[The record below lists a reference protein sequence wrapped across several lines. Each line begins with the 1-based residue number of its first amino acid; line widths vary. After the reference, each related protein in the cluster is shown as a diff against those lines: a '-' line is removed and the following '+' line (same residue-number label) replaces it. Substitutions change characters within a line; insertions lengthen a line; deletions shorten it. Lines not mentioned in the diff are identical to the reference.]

1 MRSDCTIALA
11 GNPNSGKT
19 TIFNALTG
27 TRQKI
32 GNWPGVTVER
42 KSGSFEHA
50 GGSIEVVD
58 LPGTY
63 ALHIGHQDDS
73 IDEQIAQDFILSE
86 DVDLVL
92 NIIDA
97 ASLERGMYLTTQL
110 LDADIPIV
118 VALNMMD
125 VADKHGIH
133 IDTFALS
140 QRLKCPVVPLVASR
154 EEGIGA
160 LVDAV
165 TAEVR
170 KVDEISSN
178 CVRLSDTLEADL
190 SELLD
195 MMDTER
201 PHRGGRMV
209 ACALLEGDEEALIR
223 FSATLQARLQSH
235 IDEVSGNHA
244 ESNFH
249 RLAAARYQWID
260 ETNDIITSRTDI
272 RHTLTDY
279 LDALFLN
286 RLLAFPLFLG
296 VMYLMFMF
304 TINLGSAFI
313 DFFDLMGNALFVEGP
328 RVLLTQLGFPTWL
341 IVVLADGLGGG
352 VQLVGTFIPVIGCL
366 FLFLSFLEDSGYM
379 ARAAFIIDRMM
390 SGLGLPGKS
399 FVPLIVGFGCNV
411 PSIMATRT
419 LESRQD
425 RLLTTIMAPYMSC
438 GARLTVYAL
447 FAAAFFTNNGQNVV
461 FGLYLIGIAMA
472 AISGLVI
479 RNFMLTKDHTAFI
492 MELPPYHLP
501 TIKGVLIQSWQRLKG
516 FVVRAGKAIVAVVVI
531 LNVVNSIG
539 TDGTFGNQDS
549 EKSVLSEIG
558 KTITPLFEPMGV
570 KKENWPA
577 TVGIFTGIFAK
588 EVVVGTLD
596 TLYTNLAKAENAT
609 STTEESFDFLAT
621 VEDAVFSIPANLS
634 QLLESADD
642 PLGINI
648 GDVSDAMTAAEAQA
662 VHVSTLDMM
671 NRLFD
676 GELGAFSYLLFIL
689 LYIPC
694 AATVG
699 VIYKEL
705 GGFWALFSATWS
717 LIMAYA
723 VAVICYQLGNVFDHP
738 VSSLS
743 WTAGMLVLT
752 ASSYAL
758 LILRGRQQAQNERL
772 IPVVNV

>member
-1 MRSDCTIALA
+1 MTDFTIALA

-42 KSGSFEHA
+42 KSGTFQHA

-63 ALHIGHQDDS
+63 ALHIGHQNDS
-73 IDEQIAQDFILSE
+73 IDEQIAQDFILSA
-86 DVDLVL
+86 DVHLVL

-110 LDADIPIV
+110 LDADIPVV

-165 TAEVR
+165 TAEAG
-170 KVDEISSN
+170 KLDDISASFIK
-178 CVRLSDTLEADL
+178 LSDTLEADL
-190 SELLD
+190 ATLLD
-195 MMDTER
+195 MMDEER
-201 PHRGGRMV
+201 PSRGSRML
-209 ACALLEGDEEALIR
+209 ACALLEGDREALAR
-223 FSATLQARLQSH
+223 FSAPLQPRLESH
-235 IDEVSGNHA
+235 IESISSNHA

-249 RLAAARYQWID
+249 RLTAARYQWID
-260 ETNDIITSRTDI
+260 DTNDSITSKTTI
-272 RHTLTDY
+272 KHTLTDY

-313 DFFDLMGNALFVEGP
+313 DFFDLMGSALFVEGP
-328 RVLLTQLGFPTWL
+328 RALLTQLNFPTWV

-352 VQLVGTFIPVIGCL
+352 VKLVGTFIPVIGCL

-419 LESRQD
+419 LEDRQD

-447 FAAAFFTNNGQNVV
+447 FAAAFFVDNGQNVV

-479 RNFMLTKDHTAFI
+479 RNFMLTNDRTPFI

-516 FVVRAGKAIVAVVVI
+516 FVVRAGKAIVVVVVV

-549 EKSVLSEIG
+549 EKSVLSAIG
-558 KTITPLFEPMGV
+558 KTMTPLFEPMGV
-570 KKENWPA
+570 KEDNWPA

-596 TLYTNLAKAENAT
+596 TLYANLAKAENA
-609 STTEESFDFLAT
+609 SSAPEETFDFLAT
-621 VEDAVFSIPANLS
+621 VNDAFFSIPVNLS
-634 QLLESADD
+634 QLIESADD

-648 GDVSDAMTAAEAQA
+648 GDVSDAMTAAEAQE
-662 VHVSTLDMM
+662 VHVSTLDLM

-694 AATVG
+694 VATLG
-699 VIYKEL
+699 VIFKEL
-705 GGFWALFSATWS
+705 GGFWALFSACWS

-723 VAVICYQLGNVFDHP
+723 VAVICYQLGNVLDHP
-738 VSSLS
+738 IASLG
-743 WTAGMLVLT
+743 WTAGMLAL
-752 ASSYAL
+752 ALSSYAL
-758 LILRGRQQAQNERL
+758 LIVRGRQQARRERL